1 MDQKDAA
8 NQQKPSVL
16 LWEQLDVPLK
26 GILPNEGKVSHVIT
40 DYTPLTTSSFSG
52 APEFAFDAVIR
63 INVTTEEDA
72 KFCLQQ
78 LMNHSKCTYRYTKG
92 RSPGLK
98 RVLFKAE
105 MHCQHQQKKLTSKQ
119 NRLELL
125 QGAKMLENR

>member
-26 GILPNEGKVSHVIT
+26 GILPNEGKVSYVIT
-40 DYTPLTTSSFSG
+40 DYTPLTTSSISG

-72 KFCLQQ
+72 KFWLQQ
-78 LMNHSKCTYRYTKG
+78 LMNQQ
-92 RSPGLK
+92 
-98 RVLFKAE
+98 
-105 MHCQHQQKKLTSKQ
+105 MHI
-119 NRLELL
+119 
-125 QGAKMLENR
+125 